1 MKKTLHSTAQSIDAG
16 TAHGARAGLTALTVG
31 LALTLL
37 AGAPA
42 ANAGERGYGMK
53 HNSHWAKDGRH
64 GAEDRREREE
74 RRHDR
79 HGAKEWHKYR
89 VPGQAVECGVVL
101 SEPGNYSLNSDLI
114 CTSPIK
120 VTGSNVHLDL
130 AGHSIRCDAENWE
143 FIAPDDVSV
152 RYPQIVA
159 GIFVN
164 ADSAIEWEES
174 GSGIDG
180 IPQAPGLTGFKL
192 KNGSI
197 EDCSYGMYF
206 FKTDRSKVK
215 NMHLAG
221 NNVARPEFN
230 NASAGVTTFFS
241 NDNDFIDNHV
251 SGGSLNG
258 FELAL
263 SDGNRLIGNL
273 LEGAIDSGII
283 LYGSSGNVIRK
294 NTVVDNPW
302 GIYLQPYFDDFI
314 EEFSD
319 NVIAS
324 NNVSGS
330 AFDGITLIGPSTGN
344 VVRGNTVTDNGG
356 VGVLLQGVAPFGLP
370 VPAGNTVREN
380 IATGNPTADLAE
392 LDLDE
397 AFEPVIPAECSNLW
411 KHNTFDTSFG
421 PVDCIE

>member
-1 MKKTLHSTAQSIDAG
+1 MKD
-16 TAHGARAGLTALTVG
+16 
-31 LALTLL
+31 
-37 AGAPA
+37 
-42 ANAGERGYGMK
+42 
-53 HNSHWAKDGRH
+53 NSHWAQDGGH
-64 GAEDRREREE
+64 GAKDRRERGE
-74 RRHDR
+74 RRRD
-79 HGAKEWHKYR
+79 AKEWRKHR
-89 VPGQAVECGVVL
+89 VPGQAVECGDVL

-130 AGHSIRCDAENWE
+130 AGHSISCDAANW
-143 FIAPDDVSV
+143 AYADPPSDTV

-164 ADSAIEWEES
+164 ADSAIEWEDS
-174 GSGIDG
+174 GSGLDG
-180 IPQAPGLTGFKL
+180 IPQAPGLTGFKV

-197 EDCSYGMYF
+197 ADCSYGMYF
-206 FKTDRSKVK
+206 FKTDRSKVR
-215 NMHLAG
+215 NMHLDA

-241 NDNDFIDNHV
+241 NDNHFTGNHV

-263 SDGNRLIGNL
+263 SKGNLLIGNL
-273 LEGAIDSGII
+273 LEGATDDGII
-283 LYGSSGNVIRK
+283 LFGSSGNVIRK

-314 EEFSD
+314 EESAD
-319 NVIAS
+319 NVVAS

-330 AFDGITLIGPSTGN
+330 AVDGITLIGPSTGN
-344 VVRGNTVTDNGG
+344 TLRRNTVTDSGG
-356 VGVLLQGVAPFGLP
+356 VGIVLQGVAPFGLP
-370 VPAGNTVREN
+370 VPAGNTVRGN

-392 LDLDE
+392 VDLDE
-397 AFEPVIPAECSNLW
+397 NFEPVIPAECSNLW
-411 KHNTFDTSFG
+411 KHNTFDTSVG